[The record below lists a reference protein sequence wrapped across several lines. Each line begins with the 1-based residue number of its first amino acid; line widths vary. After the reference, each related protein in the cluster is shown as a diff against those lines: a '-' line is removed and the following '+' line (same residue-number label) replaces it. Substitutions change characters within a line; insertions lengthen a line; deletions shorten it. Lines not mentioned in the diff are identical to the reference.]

1 MQYLVTASEMKR
13 CDQNTIDCFGVPSM
27 VLMERAAMA
36 VAVRIDEWKRNYIA
50 ARTLNVLVVC
60 GGGNNGGDGVA
71 IARILYHH
79 GYKVQ
84 VALICDLEKCSDE
97 LKQQLSIAKAYGI
110 PIDIFSKVCVSNSQL
125 EWDIIVDALLG
136 IGISRDL
143 EGDYEKAVSYINDFH
158 NSKKG
163 SCLVISVD
171 IPSGID
177 ADSGR
182 VCKIAVRADKTVTF
196 NYAKLGH
203 ILFPGNDYVGRLYVE
218 DVGITVDGFL
228 GTRPNGFFFDE
239 TPDVLLSPRR
249 KDGNKGTFGKVLV
262 IAGSDKV
269 SGALVLC
276 CEAVLRAGAGMVKAF
291 TDKNNLNALQYHLP
305 EAMYDTYDSEYFE
318 IDKDKML
325 ENLYKSINWA
335 DLIVIGP
342 GLGISDN
349 SSLILKEVLRN
360 CEKDV
365 VLDADALNLIS
376 EDKELLKLAM
386 SFKDRIGKNMILT
399 PHIGEFKR
407 LFSAS
412 FSNDLETSYIKT
424 HILELTGKIADCFHC
439 IVVCKDARTVVAK
452 CDDEKRYI
460 NISGNNGMSTAG
472 SGDVLAGILGAF
484 CANQTDVFRLCC
496 TGVYIHGMAGDRAAQ
511 ELGEYSMTAGDI
523 LRVLPS
529 VLP

>member
-1 MQYLVTASEMKR
+1 M
-13 CDQNTIDCFGVPSM
+13 
-27 VLMERAAMA
+27 
-36 VAVRIDEWKRNYIA
+36 
-50 ARTLNVLVVC
+50 
-60 GGGNNGGDGVA
+60 
-71 IARILYHH
+71 
-79 GYKVQ
+79 
-84 VALICDLEKCSDE
+84 
-97 LKQQLSIAKAYGI
+97 
-110 PIDIFSKVCVSNSQL
+110 

-291 TDKNNLNALQYHLP
+291 TDKNNLTFNSGFGKY
-305 EAMYDTYDSEYFE
+305 
-318 IDKDKML
+318 
-325 ENLYKSINWA
+325 
-335 DLIVIGP
+335 
-342 GLGISDN
+342 LGHF
-349 SSLILKEVLRN
+349 L
-360 CEKDV
+360 
-365 VLDADALNLIS
+365 
-376 EDKELLKLAM
+376 
-386 SFKDRIGKNMILT
+386 
-399 PHIGEFKR
+399 
-407 LFSAS
+407 
-412 FSNDLETSYIKT
+412 
-424 HILELTGKIADCFHC
+424 
-439 IVVCKDARTVVAK
+439 
-452 CDDEKRYI
+452 
-460 NISGNNGMSTAG
+460 
-472 SGDVLAGILGAF
+472 
-484 CANQTDVFRLCC
+484 
-496 TGVYIHGMAGDRAAQ
+496 
-511 ELGEYSMTAGDI
+511 
-523 LRVLPS
+523 
-529 VLP
+529 